1 MKKRL
6 FVIILVIL
14 LIIFFSIFYFQKI
27 NKSKYEYRQ
36 ETINRN
42 YFLMYENKYGVID
55 KEGKQIVKPQYDM
68 IQIPNPEKPI
78 FICMKNYNAETGE
91 YNTEVLNENG
101 EEILSNFYRVEAIY
115 ISEPIDDIFY
125 QTEVLKYKENGKYGL
140 INFEGKKITKA
151 IYEDIQSLEYKQG
164 MLLVKKDDKYGIIN
178 LKGQKIID
186 SKYDKIESDGY
197 YEQDTFSSKA
207 RIYCIKQNK

>member
-6 FVIILVIL
+6 LVIILVIL

-27 NKSKYEYRQ
+27 NKSKYQYEQ
-36 ETINRN
+36 GTINKN
-42 YFLMYENKYGVID
+42 YFLMYEDKYGVID
-55 KEGKQIVKPQYDM
+55 KEGKQIVKAKYDM

-78 FICMKNYNAETGE
+78 FICMKNYSAETGE

-101 EEILSNFYRVEAIY
+101 EEILTNFYRVEAIY
-115 ISEPIDDIFY
+115 INESIDDICY
-125 QTEVLKYKENGKYGL
+125 QIEVLKYKENGKYGL

-151 IYEDIQSLEYKQG
+151 IYDDIQTLEYKQG
-164 MLLVKKDDKYGIIN
+164 MLLVKKDGKYGIIN
-178 LKGQKIID
+178 IKGQEIIS

-197 YEQDTFSSKA
+197 YEQDAIYNKA
-207 RIYCIKQNK
+207 RIYCIK